1 RWLIAAG
8 RIPEAREV
16 LQRVGE
22 QNPER
27 DLHEIGETLKM
38 QSGIR
43 REPLFQ
49 SRYRKPIFLA
59 ISIGMFNQ
67 LAGINA
73 ILYYLNDI
81 FGRAGFSK
89 VSGDIQAVAVGA
101 TNLLFTMLA
110 MSVIDRVG
118 RKTLLLIGSVGTAAC
133 LAGVSAIFFT
143 ARHGNLL
150 VWLLMGYIA

>member
-59 ISIGMFNQ
+59 IALGMFNQ
-67 LAGINA
+67 LSGINA

-81 FGRAGFSK
+81 FERAGFGRDT
-89 VSGDIQAVAVGA
+89 SGFQAVIIGF
-101 TNLLFTMLA
+101 TNLLFTIVA
-110 MSVIDRVG
+110 MSVIDKLG
-118 RKTLLLIGSVGTAAC
+118 RKKLLLIGAVGTCAC
-133 LAGVSAIFFT
+133 L
-143 ARHGNLL
+143 
-150 VWLLMGYIA
+150 